1 MTKINIE
8 ETCKEPRVNLQQGD
22 LIMLI
27 EREWFI
33 IAMDSY
39 KDEYKFVGLSSGVI
53 YGGLIGDSPLELLF
67 EYFSLNDEFE
77 LVQGLNYFSRDTLE
91 ITLKEAGGNV

>member
-8 ETCKEPRVNLQQGD
+8 EAYKEPRVNLQQGD
-22 LIMLI
+22 LIMLKGI
-27 EREWFI
+27 WYI
-33 IAMDSY
+33 IVRDSFNATFR
-39 KDEYKFVGLSSGVI
+39 FVGLTSGAI
-53 YGGLIGDSPLELLF
+53 QRGLSGAGPVELLF

-91 ITLKEAGGNV
+91 ITLKEVGGNI

>member
-22 LIMLI
+22 LIMLKGI
-27 EREWFI
+27 WHI
-33 IAMDSY
+33 IARDGY
-39 KDEYKFVGLSSGVI
+39 QDKCKLVGLSSGAI
-53 YGGLIGDSPLELLF
+53 QMGLSGVGPVELLF

-91 ITLKEAGGNV
+91 ITLKEVGGNA

>member
-8 ETCKEPRVNLQQGD
+8 ETCNEPRVNLQQGD
-22 LIMLI
+22 LIMLKGI
-27 EREWFI
+27 WYI
-33 IAMDSY
+33 ISRDYFADTC
-39 KDEYKFVGLSSGVI
+39 KFVGMSSGAI
-53 YGGLIGDSPLELLF
+53 QRGLSGVGPVELLF

-91 ITLKEAGGNV
+91 ITLKEVGGNV

>member
-1 MTKINIE
+1 MTKISIE
-8 ETCKEPRVNLQQGD
+8 ETYKEPRVNLDQGD
-22 LIMLI
+22 LIMLKGL
-27 EREWFI
+27 WYI
-33 IAMDSY
+33 IARDSFQ
-39 KDEYKFVGLSSGVI
+39 DEFKFVGLSSGAI
-53 YGGLIGDSPLELLF
+53 QRGLSGVGPIELLF

>member
-22 LIMLI
+22 LIMLKGI
-27 EREWFI
+27 WYI
-33 IAMDSY
+33 IARDSFA
-39 KDEYKFVGLSSGVI
+39 DTCKFVGMSSGAI
-53 YGGLIGDSPLELLF
+53 QRGLSGVGPVELLF

-91 ITLKEAGGNV
+91 ITLKEVGGNV

>member
-22 LIMLI
+22 LIMLK
-27 EREWFI
+27 REWYI
-33 IAMDSY
+33 IARDSLNATCR
-39 KDEYKFVGLSSGVI
+39 FVGLSSGAI
-53 YGGLIGDSPLELLF
+53 QRGLSGVGPVELLF

-91 ITLKEAGGNV
+91 ITLKDVGGNV